1 MTDLSDLLKRADK
14 LLLGRDRHDSEL
26 RIIRDLIARLDDAD
40 KRGQELVR
48 EQTERRIGLRR

>member
-14 LLLGRDRHDSEL
+14 LLLGRDKHDSEL